1 MEELKSNCEERKR
14 EKGSEIDKNWRQR
27 EMGGREGREQRES
40 GKGKEKSIESEEK
53 EEERKIRE

>member
-1 MEELKSNCEERKR
+1 MKSNWKERKR
-14 EKGSEIDKNWRQR
+14 KKGSEIDKNWRGR

-53 EEERKIRE
+53 EEDGKIRE